1 MALSSAKISVSR
13 DKSPSRSPL
22 SPTIIHYRQKY
33 QISTISQDYHR
44 EIKRH
49 HHLQNTSRRQQHQ
62 KNQRTNK
69 IFTRQKSPINSSWEI
84 HKSSNGQIYYY
95 NVVTDQSQWEKPPKE
110 QLSSSITRK
119 PIHSKRVRIIN
130 FFIIDLYF

>member
-1 MALSSAKISVSR
+1 MDLSSAKISVSR

-33 QISTISQDYHR
+33 QIYHR

-49 HHLQNTSRRQQHQ
+49 HHLQNTSRQQH
-62 KNQRTNK
+62 KKTRRTNK
-69 IFTRQKSPINSSWEI
+69 IFTRQKSPINSLWEI

-110 QLSSSITRK
+110 QLSSSSITRK
-119 PIHSKRVRIIN
+119 PIHSKRVRIIK
-130 FFIIDLYF
+130 ILLL